1 MKNRR
6 SGTARCDPRMLPW
19 SAVSA
24 FPDSRGIQK
33 SGFLPLCP
41 EFVIKTQCPSDSLPQ
56 LKHKMPIWPPSGPVS
71 KNVKNRPGTSFTP
84 AESYN

>member
-1 MKNRR
+1 MRSPDAAWVRR
-6 SGTARCDPRMLPW
+6 ER
-19 SAVSA
+19 
-24 FPDSRGIQK
+24 FSRLSRDQK

-41 EFVIKTQCPSDSLPQ
+41 EFVIKIQSSFDSLPR
-56 LKHKMPIWPPSGPVS
+56 LKRKMPIWPPSGQAS